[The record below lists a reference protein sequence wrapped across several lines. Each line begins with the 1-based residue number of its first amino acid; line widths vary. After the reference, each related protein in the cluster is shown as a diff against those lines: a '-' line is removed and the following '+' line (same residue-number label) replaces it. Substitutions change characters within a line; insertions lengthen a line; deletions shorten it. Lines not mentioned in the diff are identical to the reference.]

1 MAKYE
6 FHADRRLFQG
16 AILGLMR
23 LNFLSVEKTFM
34 TSSVRKLAKRMAFAA
49 LGNPMAVR
57 LRMRQIAKHQALTV
71 LCLHRVAPMDD
82 STYPPMDPGL
92 FRQMLAFCQAHFT
105 IMTFAELSAEQGTE
119 GWSKPPLA
127 LTFDDGYKDF
137 ADYSAPIMAEFG
149 VRCNLNLIPSAI
161 ESGLPPFNVSLNDYA
176 GRAPEE
182 HLAAL
187 DVPDFAPFS
196 PGESRYVF
204 GNALS
209 THFKNRSMAEQ
220 KKLADI
226 IRPQLARSEE
236 FKPSAMMSLAEARQV
251 AEIHEIGAHS
261 FEHANLG
268 QESDDY
274 AMQDARRCREW
285 FAREMSLAPTI
296 YALPNGDYRKE
307 QLPLIAGEGFSTLL
321 LVEQRFSAISNNV
334 HCRFNIDATG
344 VSEMR
349 FKAMGGLAGAARLLP
364 LLAANEDM
372 R

>member
-1 MAKYE
+1 MILE
-6 FHADRRLFQG
+6 LVRLTYLFLEN
-16 AILGLMR
+16 AFM
-23 LNFLSVEKTFM
+23 NLSV
-34 TSSVRKLAKRMAFAA
+34 RALAKWVVFAA
-49 LGNPMAVR
+49 LGNPMAVQ
-57 LRMRQIAKHQALTV
+57 LRMRQITKHQALTV

-92 FRQMLAFCQAHFT
+92 FREMLAFCQAHFT
-105 IMTFAELSAEQGTE
+105 IMTFAELSTEQGTQR
-119 GWSKPPLA
+119 WSKPPLV

-161 ESGLPPFNVSLNDYA
+161 EIGLPPFNVILNDYA

-220 KKLADI
+220 EKLADI
-226 IRPQLARSEE
+226 IRPQLACSAD
-236 FKPSAMMSLAEARQV
+236 FKPSAMMSLTEARQV
-251 AEIHEIGAHS
+251 AEMHEIGAHS

-268 QESDDY
+268 KESNEY
-274 AMQDARRCREW
+274 VRQDARRCREW

-296 YALPNGDYRKE
+296 YAVPNGDYRNE

-321 LVEQRFSAISNNV
+321 LVSQRFSSISSKA
-334 HCRFNIDATG
+334 HCRFNIDASG

-349 FKAMGGLAGAARLLP
+349 FKAMGGLAKPTRACPMLV
-364 LLAANEDM
+364 ANEDM
-372 R
+372 G